1 MVKKI
6 FTAIGLS
13 VITALGVPSSPVP
26 YEYTQPDGTKVKIYQ
41 RGDEW
46 LHWNETE
53 DGYSVIFD
61 RSSGFWKYV
70 VFRNGELTATDYVV
84 GSVDPESIGVPR
96 KVGKFMKEKRLS
108 ILRKNPP
115 LRYSASGTTGQRKTL
130 VILVEFNNQTHA
142 HNPNIPLDGFRDA
155 FFSENLGSVKHYF
168 STVSQGAFTIVPA
181 EENSGTSNDG
191 IVGWLQL
198 NQDHPACKDLSNLNC
213 HVQLARDAIL
223 ASDQYVDYSQ
233 FDSNGNGDGNITPDE
248 LGVIIVV
255 AGYESATS
263 GCDNNVSNN
272 RVWAHQYG
280 FPSNPPKVDGVNV
293 RYYAMFGE
301 RQCIPQAGGGVKE
314 YRATV
319 GVMIHELGHLLLGLP
334 DLYDT
339 DYSSEGIGDLGLMGG
354 GAWGRISLSDLPGSR
369 PVYPVSWTLTK
380 ALGWRTAQTAQV
392 SGLQQ
397 EFKVY
402 EYAGSQGNVV
412 KVTTKNASEYFL
424 VSYRVPKSG
433 TYDEGLKAF
442 GISNGGIEILH
453 IDESNWPKCKQENNC
468 NKNEFKK
475 LVDFE
480 EADGSNAL
488 DSPGGRISDDHFFTT
503 DSGRNLFNK
512 DTNPSS
518 RLNDG
523 SDSGVSISVT
533 GKGSDYYVVNTTG
546 AVPESGGGDNNAQD
560 TFSFGD
566 FGGCSNLSP
575 VSANLLLILPA
586 LLGMRRL
593 LGSQK
598 RSA

>member
-6 FTAIGLS
+6 FTALGLS

-26 YEYTQPDGTKVKIYQ
+26 TEYTQPDGTKVKIYQ

-53 DGYSVIFD
+53 GGYPVVFD
-61 RSSGFWKYV
+61 KTSGFWKYA
-70 VFRNGELTATDYVV
+70 VFQDGELRATDYAV
-84 GSVDPESIGVPR
+84 GSVDPDSVGIPH
-96 KVGKFMKEKRLS
+96 KVGRLMKAKRLS
-108 ILRKNPP
+108 ILSQNPP
-115 LRYSASGTTGQRKTL
+115 FRYRALVATGQRKTL
-130 VILVEFNNQTHA
+130 VLLVEFNNQTHDSS
-142 HNPNIPLDGFRDA
+142 IPITEFRDA

-168 STVSQGAFTIVPA
+168 STVSNNAFTIVPA
-181 EENSGTSNDG
+181 EESSGTSNDG
-191 IVGWLQL
+191 IVGWLKL
-198 NQDHPACKDLSNLNC
+198 NQDHPACKDLGNLNC
-213 HVQLARDAIL
+213 HVQLARDTII
-223 ASDQYVDYSQ
+223 ASDQFVNYSQ
-233 FDSNGNGDGNITPDE
+233 FDSNGDGNITPDE

-263 GCDNNVSNN
+263 GCNNVSSN

-280 FPSNPPKVDGVNV
+280 FPNNPPNVDGKKVI
-293 RYYAMFGE
+293 YYAMFGE
-301 RQCIPQAGGGVKE
+301 RQCIPTTGGGVKE

-339 DYSSEGIGDLGLMGG
+339 DGSSEGIGDLGVMGG
-354 GAWGRISLSDLPGSR
+354 GAWGRVSLSNYPGSR

-392 SGLQQ
+392 SALQQ
-397 EFKVY
+397 NINIY

-424 VSYRVPKSG
+424 VSYRTPKSG

-453 IDESNWPKCKQENNC
+453 VDESNWDGCKQDNNC
-468 NKNEFKK
+468 NNNENKK

-488 DSPGGRISDDHFFTT
+488 DSPGGSISDNHFFTT
-503 DSGRNLFNK
+503 DSGRNRFDK
-512 DTNPSS
+512 DTDPSS
-518 RLNDG
+518 KLNDG

-533 GKGSDYYVVNTTG
+533 GKGSDYYVINTTG
-546 AVPESGGGDNNAQD
+546 AVPQNGGGDNNAQD
-560 TFSFGD
+560 TFD
-566 FGGCSNLSP
+566 FSNLGGCSNLSP
-575 VSANLLLILPA
+575 TSAGAIFLLPA
-586 LLGMRRL
+586 LLVLRRL
-593 LGSQK
+593 VKAQK